1 MNLRLDILGDS
12 GTPDGPGPEAPADEL
27 IEAVHRG
34 DAPAVKRLIEAVP
47 QRTHVHVELSL
58 PVGDEIATQQWLPL
72 HHAAALG
79 DAAIVAMLLDA
90 GGHPDART
98 RAATPDAAR
107 ATALHLA
114 AAGGH
119 LPVIDLLLDAH
130 AEPNVID
137 ADGYTPLA
145 YAGAPA
151 VRARLIDGGAD
162 PAVGR
167 GME

>member
-1 MNLRLDILGDS
+1 
-12 GTPDGPGPEAPADEL
+12 
-27 IEAVHRG
+27 
-34 DAPAVKRLIEAVP
+34 VKRLIEAIP

-58 PVGDEIATQQWLPL
+58 PVGDETVTQLWLPL

-119 LPVIDLLLDAH
+119 LPVVDLLLDAD
-130 AEPNVID
+130 AEPNVLD
-137 ADGYTPLA
+137 ADSHTPLA
-145 YAGAPA
+145 YATDAA
-151 VRARLIDGGAD
+151 VRDRLIAAGAD

-167 GME
+167 SIADG